1 VKGDGEARIGMRY
14 LARRGWGSN
23 ERVENERIG
32 RDETTKGNSRMGYIE
47 NKCSGSGRRREGGLG
62 KGLAAVL
69 YTIRSQTDCW
79 KRDDGGGCN
88 KMFIALPTPRQS

>member
-1 VKGDGEARIGMRY
+1 
-14 LARRGWGSN
+14 
-23 ERVENERIG
+23 
-32 RDETTKGNSRMGYIE
+32 MGYIE

-79 KRDDGGGCN
+79 KRNDGGGCN
-88 KMFIALPTPRQS
+88 KDVYSLTDAETVLNRDHTELAETSGPGFRLCNCSSASKSGAF